1 MQTLADLGSVLSFLA
16 RYAGGTVPPSTE
28 TQYAEWVSWINEGQE
43 DAAERGFW
51 GRLLTPYELEISTD
65 EEEVLLPED
74 FHKRNGIF
82 VLNVNGVDWN
92 TNNNSDGQKLFIY
105 KNADGE
111 WMLRFNGFTP
121 TEDITATLWYFRHP
135 GILEEEE
142 SNLTLDGKMVGYY
155 ALTEYFRQAGEEG
168 SLDDARAEYNNRFE
182 ELLGLEMLPNPQE
195 LLSFQSYYSHKNI
208 STNEKSFYTRNRNRR
223 T

>member
-43 DAAERGFW
+43 DAPGRGVW